1 MMKAE
6 IISATEKIFAAF
18 SNQCNNTG
26 ETAFFDKP
34 TTKWSI
40 AENVQHL
47 IVSTNTT
54 TLAFS
59 LPRFLVRFIGG
70 KPNRSSKTYEEL
82 VAKYKNKLAA
92 GGAASGRFIPKPIK
106 INFGKEKLLNNWT
119 NATQKYITALQNSRT
134 ENDLDNYLVKHPLL
148 GRITLRELCYFTIY
162 HTEHHLNIISS
173 VVTVQ

>member
-18 SNQCNNTG
+18 SNQCSNTG
-26 ETAFFDKP
+26 EPVFFDKP

-47 IVSTNTT
+47 IVSTNTS

-82 VAKYKNKLAA
+82 VTKYKNKLAA
-92 GGAASGRFIPKPIK
+92 GGTASGRFIPKPIK
-106 INFGKEKLLNNWT
+106 ISFGKEKLLNNWK
-119 NATQKYITALQNSRT
+119 NATQKYITALQNNRT

>member
-1 MMKAE
+1 MMKPE

-18 SNQCNNTG
+18 TGQCNNTG
-26 ETAFFDKP
+26 ESVFFDKP

-47 IVSTNTT
+47 IVTTNTT

-59 LPRFLVRFIGG
+59 LPRFLIRLLGG
-70 KPNRSSKTYEEL
+70 KPNRGSKTYEEL
-82 VAKYKNKLAA
+82 VNKYKKKLAE
-92 GGAASGRFIPKPIK
+92 GGAASGRFIPRPIK
-106 INFGKEKLLNNWT
+106 INFGKEKLMTNW
-119 NATQKYITALQNSRT
+119 NKATAKYVAALQKKRN

-173 VVTVQ
+173 RVTVQ